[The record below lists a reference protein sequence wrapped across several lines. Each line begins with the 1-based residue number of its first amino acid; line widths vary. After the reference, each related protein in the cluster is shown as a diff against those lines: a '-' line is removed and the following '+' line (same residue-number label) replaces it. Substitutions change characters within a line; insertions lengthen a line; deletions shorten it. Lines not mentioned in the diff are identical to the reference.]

1 MDARW
6 AVHAAPYVHLDF
18 PHVCTALLT
27 HHGRRPEHGRTR
39 RWVPDPKVYTLAHA
53 ETLKLAE
60 KFSTVVKRAHLLYQ
74 GKHPGAQLVRCSAAP
89 VRAPCWLGGH
99 EVPGRSAD
107 AHGTPR
113 DSSRDGAR
121 DRLSSLTMMR
131 AGGVPVR
138 CPVGASAWRM
148 YATRAGAESQGSKQ
162 QAQRRGRDRPRWL
175 LPRGPLPP
183 YREWLKGDA
192 ERFRYPTPGQGPHW
206 IGTTPFPLNPA
217 FHPPPP
223 VHQNVR
229 DDMWKLHTE
238 NPQQWTVRSLSN
250 KFRLSL
256 ERTESVLRLK
266 ALEEEFVQEVRT
278 ATKRVSTARM
288 RQTISL
294 EDMSWLQHP
303 YIPEPCWSAM
313 HEQANIQGKPL
324 QTELQRHMER
334 LLGARPSFTVEARP
348 VPTSTPHSPRGAPY
362 EELSEGTDGSVCI
375 HS

>member
-1 MDARW
+1 
-6 AVHAAPYVHLDF
+6 
-18 PHVCTALLT
+18 
-27 HHGRRPEHGRTR
+27 
-39 RWVPDPKVYTLAHA
+39 
-53 ETLKLAE
+53 
-60 KFSTVVKRAHLLYQ
+60 
-74 GKHPGAQLVRCSAAP
+74 
-89 VRAPCWLGGH
+89 
-99 EVPGRSAD
+99 
-107 AHGTPR
+107 
-113 DSSRDGAR
+113 
-121 DRLSSLTMMR
+121 
-131 AGGVPVR
+131 
-138 CPVGASAWRM
+138 M

-162 QAQRRGRDRPRWL
+162 AQRRGRDRPRRL

-266 ALEEEFVQEVRT
+266 ALEEEFVQE
-278 ATKRVSTARM
+278 
-288 RQTISL
+288 
-294 EDMSWLQHP
+294 
-303 YIPEPCWSAM
+303 
-313 HEQANIQGKPL
+313 GKPL

-348 VPTSTPHSPRGAPY
+348 TYKSPLADAIRESNRAHRQTMAQLPTAQP
-362 EELSEGTDGSVCI
+362 
-375 HS
+375 